1 MFPDPLVTGK
11 QCVMLHL
18 DLIEIAVVGFTS
30 LMSMQE
36 WQNHEVV

>member
-1 MFPDPLVTGK
+1 MFPDLLATGK
-11 QCVMLHL
+11 QYFMLHL

-36 WQNHEVV
+36 